1 MTMTSVGAAAT
12 EAARNAF
19 ARGLLASG
27 VSVNGL
33 MASNNPEAAAR
44 LFSQATE
51 LDPGMCDAWL
61 ARVVAGD
68 DSVAALQGAW
78 QSRETLGWETR
89 RLSVPAAQFCARVS
103 DGLFVLLEV
112 TSQSSLGAALA
123 VALAREG
130 RYREADTLLKQI
142 RPADPFDAD
151 LHTYAEGVLHFRT
164 QRWPDVLRLF
174 PVDKRWRKPVYGAAA
189 TAMATT
195 ALASLG
201 VFEDAFRRAKD
212 TVDVDLVPSATTVA
226 LYTQAMCLRHLG
238 KAEEANQL
246 LRRVYSR
253 DAKFT
258 PAREALDD
266 PGRRLVLTN
275 PETIEARTDPWDVD
289 SAPNPKQAEA
299 AKNAVE
305 ANRFLAEGEAE
316 LEAMLGMEQ
325 AKKQVNMI
333 RATTKVNAA
342 REKVGL
348 PVSVTSRHTLLV
360 GPPGCGKTTVARSL
374 TKQLCG
380 LGVLRRPT
388 VEETNKSR
396 LIGEHLGETENA
408 TRALLEGALGG
419 AVFID
424 EMHNLHDPGYSKGDP
439 YGTAIIETLLPFM
452 ENHRDDLVVFGA
464 GYPKAME
471 RMLTANQGLRRR
483 FATTIVFQSYNPD
496 ELWQLTAVMAAQ
508 DEDIVDPA
516 AETVL
521 RPAFVHYYN
530 EESLTPEGDVVRGI
544 DWLGNAGFVRN
555 VIEKARDHRNARL
568 DEGDDLDI
576 LLSAEEVDLNDEALI
591 RRLRELT
598 AADFAEGLASAV
610 ADAKNRPQ
618 EVL

>member
-1 MTMTSVGAAAT
+1 
-12 EAARNAF
+12 
-19 ARGLLASG
+19 
-27 VSVNGL
+27 
-33 MASNNPEAAAR
+33 
-44 LFSQATE
+44 
-51 LDPGMCDAWL
+51 
-61 ARVVAGD
+61 
-68 DSVAALQGAW
+68 
-78 QSRETLGWETR
+78 
-89 RLSVPAAQFCARVS
+89 
-103 DGLFVLLEV
+103 
-112 TSQSSLGAALA
+112 
-123 VALAREG
+123 
-130 RYREADTLLKQI
+130 
-142 RPADPFDAD
+142 
-151 LHTYAEGVLHFRT
+151 
-164 QRWPDVLRLF
+164 
-174 PVDKRWRKPVYGAAA
+174 
-189 TAMATT
+189 
-195 ALASLG
+195 
-201 VFEDAFRRAKD
+201 
-212 TVDVDLVPSATTVA
+212 
-226 LYTQAMCLRHLG
+226 
-238 KAEEANQL
+238 
-246 LRRVYSR
+246 
-253 DAKFT
+253 
-258 PAREALDD
+258 
-266 PGRRLVLTN
+266 
-275 PETIEARTDPWDVD
+275 
-289 SAPNPKQAEA
+289 
-299 AKNAVE
+299 
-305 ANRFLAEGEAE
+305 
-316 LEAMLGMEQ
+316 MLGMEQ
-325 AKKQVNMI
+325 AKKQVKMI

-483 FATTIVFQSYNPD
+483 FATTIVFESYNPD
-496 ELWQLTAVMAAQ
+496 ELWKLTALMAAQ
-508 DEDIVDPA
+508 DEDIVDPE
-516 AETVL
+516 AEAVL
-521 RPAFVHYYN
+521 LPAFSHYYN
-530 EESLTPEGDVVRGI
+530 EESLTPEGDVIRGI

-568 DEGDDLDI
+568 YEGDDLDA

-618 EVL
+618 EAL